1 MKTAK
6 IIGLTC
12 VLAAA
17 CGSVRAQEATRKQE
31 VAWTPLFNG
40 QDLAGWEHVGAGGF
54 VIEDGVLKTEGGM
67 GLLWFTERSFR
78 DGVLRV
84 EYRNPG
90 GRNAGIFIRIPE
102 PPADPWEAV
111 HGGYEV
117 QIDDLTENENEMTG
131 VLYSL
136 TLPMARP
143 SRPGEWNTMEI
154 ILDGDRTVVTVN
166 GVLVTYYREGDRV
179 LPRQEVWQPER
190 GPRPSEG
197 FIGLQN
203 HGPGD
208 VVYFRSIARRRPRL
222 RRQPGPP
229 PP

>member
-1 MKTAK
+1 MKRAK
-6 IIGLTC
+6 STVPICI
-12 VLAAA
+12 LAAA
-17 CGSVRAQEATRKQE
+17 CGGLRAQEAPRAQDA
-31 VAWTPLFNG
+31 AWTPLFNG
-40 QDLAGWEHVGAGGF
+40 RDLTGWEHVGAGSF
-54 VIEDGVLKTEGGM
+54 VIEDGVLKTKGGM

-84 EYRNPG
+84 EYRNPE
-90 GRNAGIFIRIPE
+90 GRNAGVFIRIPE
-102 PPADPWEAV
+102 PPPDPWAAV
-111 HGGYEV
+111 HRGYEV

-136 TLPMARP
+136 TTPMARP

-154 ILDGDRTVVTVN
+154 ILDGDRTAVTVN
-166 GVLVTYYREGDRV
+166 GVLVTYYREGDPV
-179 LPRQEVWQPER
+179 LPRREIWQPER

-208 VVYFRSIARRRPRL
+208 VVYFRSVSFRPFDR
-222 RRQPGPP
+222 
-229 PP
+229 